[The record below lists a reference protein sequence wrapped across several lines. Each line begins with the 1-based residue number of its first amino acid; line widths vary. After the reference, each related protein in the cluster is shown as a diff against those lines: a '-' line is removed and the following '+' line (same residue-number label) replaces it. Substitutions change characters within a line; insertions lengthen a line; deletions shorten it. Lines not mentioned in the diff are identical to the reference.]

1 MKSWSISIGR
11 LFGSEL
17 RIHISFLFLLVFVW
31 MSEASQLG
39 ARAVERSLALTAIVF
54 GSVLLHHFGHL
65 IFGSG
70 QEKAAA
76 RQARGR
82 LLNSVIV
89 LMPIGDIA
97 LTGTP
102 TATKPDAD
110 QELKLAILAPA
121 LNLAAALIVGAL
133 ILTVLP
139 EASLR
144 QAPLVT
150 ATNLPRSAVWINVML
165 AVLNFLPAYPMDA
178 GRVVRALFLRRMDV
192 LPATRKAAGI
202 GQAFAVLFLLAGIWN
217 TWWMLIGFFL
227 FLAAQLEERSVL
239 FHAVL
244 NQVKLEDVMLTDFA
258 TLSPADTLEY
268 ALEKAVHRL
277 QDDFPVV
284 RGGDMVGV
292 ISRRNIVEALREEGN
307 GYVQGAMNR
316 AFAVANRTDTLG
328 AVLSRLT
335 APGNS
340 MLPVVDE
347 DHLVGIVTLQNL
359 MHSMSLLAE
368 KRRAG
373 FGSS

>member
-1 MKSWSISIGR
+1 MKSWSFSIGR

-17 RIHISFLFLLVFVW
+17 RIHVSFLFLLIFIW

-54 GSVLLHHFGHL
+54 GSVLLHYFGHL
-65 IFGSG
+65 LFGSNRG
-70 QEKAAA
+70 KASS
-76 RQARGR
+76 RQGRGR
-82 LLNSVIV
+82 LLNSVVV
-89 LMPIGDIA
+89 LMPIGDVT
-97 LTGTP
+97 LTGASTP
-102 TATKPDAD
+102 TKPDAD
-110 QELKLAILAPA
+110 HELKLAVLAPA
-121 LNLAAALIVGAL
+121 LNLAAALIVGSL
-133 ILTVLP
+133 ILTVIP
-139 EASLR
+139 EAGLR
-144 QAPLVT
+144 EAPLVT

-165 AVLNFLPAYPMDA
+165 ALLNFLPAYPMDA
-178 GRVVRALFLRRMDV
+178 GRVVRALLLRHMDL

-202 GQAFAVLFLLAGIWN
+202 GQVFAVLFLLAGMWN

-239 FHAVL
+239 FHAVMD
-244 NQVKLEDVMLTDFA
+244 QVKLEDVMLTEFA
-258 TLSPADTLEY
+258 ILSPADTLEY

-292 ISRRNIVEALREEGN
+292 ISRRHIVDALREEGN

-316 AFAVANRTDTLG
+316 GFTVASRTDTLG
-328 AVLSRLT
+328 SVLSRLT
-335 APGNS
+335 APGTS

-347 DHLVGIVTLQNL
+347 NHLVGIVTLQNL

-373 FGSS
+373 FGPK